1 MGNPVSPPIEILQK
15 NQVNRS
21 MTAAATKSRVMAW
34 RISPRPLDPPGG
46 STAEI
51 LTLMPSGAASHPKS
65 DIHRA
70 T

>member
-34 RISPRPLDPPGG
+34 QISRG
-46 STAEI
+46 T
-51 LTLMPSGAASHPKS
+51 
-65 DIHRA
+65 
-70 T
+70 